1 MRFKGFNWTKSQKST
16 YSFFEE
22 IADINVLDE
31 ASDEEDLNSLCE
43 SRVDEQ
49 ALITVDELIM
59 TNRLEEEYDTP
70 MEQSLVDDN
79 EFANEYEN
87 GFEATFEMKSQQF
100 CNPSHHRFAR
110 MCSVHEDYNA
120 CFMESDTD
128 V

>member
-1 MRFKGFNWTKSQKST
+1 MRFKGFNRTKSQKST

-31 ASDEEDLNSLCE
+31 ASDEDDLNSLCE

-59 TNRLEEEYDTP
+59 TRLEEEYDTP
-70 MEQSLVDDN
+70 IEQSLVDDN

-87 GFEATFEMKSQQF
+87 EFEATFEIKRQ
-100 CNPSHHRFAR
+100 
-110 MCSVHEDYNA
+110 
-120 CFMESDTD
+120 
-128 V
+128 